1 MVKTIRGWIVAF
13 SQIDTG
19 WESVCDRLHAH
30 IEKQRLAET
39 EIYILDPMTAQLT
52 HETWLTSIA
61 LSTTSFP
68 IIWCAGH
75 LPAQNNDGHM
85 FYQKLFLCI
94 NDGPVI
100 VTGIS
105 LLYQRRAFYRDRHE
119 QRRYP
124 FPFHGMSPL
133 FQRYTLVQ
141 VQSHISSDHLLILS
155 IFLSSISS
163 FSQIDTGWESV

>member
-1 MVKTIRGWIVAF
+1 MKHMTIVVLSRQVPSTPNDRDYAVHDHLLILSIFLSSISSF

-19 WESVCDRLHAH
+19 WESVYDRLHAH

-52 HETWLTSIA
+52 HETRLTSIA

-85 FYQKLFLCI
+85 F
-94 NDGPVI
+94 
-100 VTGIS
+100 
-105 LLYQRRAFYRDRHE
+105 
-119 QRRYP
+119 
-124 FPFHGMSPL
+124 
-133 FQRYTLVQ
+133 
-141 VQSHISSDHLLILS
+141 
-155 IFLSSISS
+155 
-163 FSQIDTGWESV
+163 

>member
-19 WESVCDRLHAH
+19 WESVYDRLHAH

-105 LLYQRRAFYRDRHE
+105 LLYQRRAFYCDRHE
-119 QRRYP
+119 QRRHP
-124 FPFHGMSPL
+124 FPFHGMRSRL
-133 FQRYTLVQ
+133 LLSNYAWLLRRKRRYLRKERNRTQ
-141 VQSHISSDHLLILS
+141 ENGQNQKSSVI
-155 IFLSSISS
+155 
-163 FSQIDTGWESV
+163 WE

>member
-1 MVKTIRGWIVAF
+1 MTVKVESFTAKVKRNLRVIVLISSHEKEMGAEKQRLSETESISSF

-19 WESVCDRLHAH
+19 WESVQDRLHAH

-52 HETWLTSIA
+52 HETRLTSIA

-85 FYQKLFLCI
+85 F
-94 NDGPVI
+94 
-100 VTGIS
+100 
-105 LLYQRRAFYRDRHE
+105 
-119 QRRYP
+119 
-124 FPFHGMSPL
+124 
-133 FQRYTLVQ
+133 
-141 VQSHISSDHLLILS
+141 
-155 IFLSSISS
+155 
-163 FSQIDTGWESV
+163 

>member
-1 MVKTIRGWIVAF
+1 
-13 SQIDTG
+13 
-19 WESVCDRLHAH
+19 
-30 IEKQRLAET
+30 
-39 EIYILDPMTAQLT
+39 MTAQLT
-52 HETWLTSIA
+52 HETRLTSIA

-105 LLYQRRAFYRDRHE
+105 LLYQRQPFYRDRPDSKDD
-119 QRRYP
+119 R
-124 FPFHGMSPL
+124 
-133 FQRYTLVQ
+133 
-141 VQSHISSDHLLILS
+141 
-155 IFLSSISS
+155 
-163 FSQIDTGWESV
+163 